1 MSAAPSHPGGSANGE
16 DPTRLRGRPRLTR
29 RTVLGSAAGAAG
41 ALTVAGGW
49 NLTRPRSM
57 PSFRGA
63 TTWLGT
69 EPLLPAD
76 LAGHVVLVQFWT
88 FTCINWIR
96 TAPHVRAWWRAYR
109 DDGLIVI
116 GVHTPEFTFERD
128 LAEVRRAL
136 PERSIDYP
144 VAVDN
149 DYRIW
154 DAFANNY
161 WPALYF
167 MDRDGVETHHVFG
180 EGSYEDSE
188 RRLQQLLGVERD
200 LASVTAQGVEAEAD
214 WDRLRTSETYLGSR
228 AGFGAAHD
236 APAGQPHDFELPARL
251 VFNQWG
257 LNGNWTIEPE
267 KAVLNQAGGKIA
279 FRFSSRDVHVVL
291 RAPDRTPIPF
301 RVTLDG
307 EAPGASHGVDVG
319 YAGDGVL
326 RDVRL
331 YQLAR
336 VSGPARERVIEIQ
349 FDHEGVEAFAF
360 TFG

>member
-1 MSAAPSHPGGSANGE
+1 MSSAPSHPGGSASGE
-16 DPTRLRGRPRLTR
+16 DAARLRGRPRLTR

-57 PSFRGA
+57 PSLRGA

-69 EPLLPAD
+69 EPLFPAD

-188 RRLQQLLGVERD
+188 RRIQRLLGVERD
-200 LASVTAQGVEAEAD
+200 LASVTGQGVEAEAD
-214 WDRLRTSETYLGSR
+214 WDHLRTSETYLGSR
-228 AGFGAAHD
+228 AGFGAAQD
-236 APAGQPHDFELPARL
+236 APAGQSHDFELPAGL
-251 VFNQWG
+251 AFNQWG
-257 LNGNWTIEPE
+257 LDGNWTIEPE

-279 FRFSSRDVHVVL
+279 FRFSSRDVHLVL
-291 RAPDRTPIPF
+291 RAPDRRPIPF
-301 RVTLDG
+301 RVSLDG

-319 YAGDGVL
+319 HAGDGVL
-326 RDVRL
+326 RDARL

-336 VSGPARERVIEIQ
+336 VSGPVRERVIEIQ
-349 FDHEGVEAFAF
+349 FDLEGVEAYAF